1 MIYLIL
7 LIIIVSCSAIM
18 DASDY
23 IAQYCL
29 KRGWMN
35 LYEWFNSDSWE
46 NKYKLQDWLI
56 EKGFQPWFAAWV
68 SKDVLV
74 IFTDGWHF
82 SKAVMFA
89 CMEYMVA
96 RLSISDVNEFL
107 VFIDFPFTFTIG
119 WYTFFLFL
127 VGGQLFNIIYYKLR
141 KL

>member
-7 LIIIVSCSAIM
+7 LVVIVTFSAIM

-23 IAQYCL
+23 IAKYCL
-29 KRGWMN
+29 RKGWMN
-35 LYEWFNSDSWE
+35 LYDWFNSDSWE
-46 NKYKLQDWLI
+46 NKYELRTWLI
-56 EKGFQPWFAAWV
+56 KIGVPESIATWLA
-68 SKDVLV
+68 KDVLV
-74 IFTDGWHF
+74 VFTDGWHF